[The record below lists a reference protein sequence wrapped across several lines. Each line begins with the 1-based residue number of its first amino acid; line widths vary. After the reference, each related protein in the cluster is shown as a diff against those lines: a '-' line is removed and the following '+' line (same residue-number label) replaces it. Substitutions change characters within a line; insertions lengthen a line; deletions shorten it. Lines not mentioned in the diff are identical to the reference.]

1 MALAGMIIKI
11 VIRKKLILFRI
22 NLLKLTL
29 LLKKVRKDAMEYR
42 IIFIQSSLVG
52 IKFHELICMINS

>member
-1 MALAGMIIKI
+1 MVLAGMIIKM

-22 NLLKLTL
+22 NLPKLTL

-52 IKFHELICMINS
+52 V